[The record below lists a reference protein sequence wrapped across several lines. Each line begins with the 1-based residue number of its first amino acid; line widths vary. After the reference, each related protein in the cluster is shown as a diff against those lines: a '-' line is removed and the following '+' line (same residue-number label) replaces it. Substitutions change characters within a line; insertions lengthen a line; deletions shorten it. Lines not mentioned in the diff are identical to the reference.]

1 MWRWFPVVL
10 WGFMVFCS
18 CGGTDR
24 TARSCALVDSLNGR
38 AYDLRYK
45 DLEASSQ
52 MALQACRMT
61 GGYPGGRAESLN
73 NLAFCAFMKMDF
85 ERSAGLYEKAFLSS
99 KNEIERLVSDVGMMK
114 ICQRTSM
121 NKEFYDYRNSAL
133 RRMKRI
139 EEDRPFL
146 KESRWQKRFDYA
158 VSEFYI
164 VSGIYY
170 YYLQQKKE
178 SLDAIDAVPEDAL
191 LGDTAQSLYYLY
203 MRGSGEM
210 YEAASR
216 DEVTLGELGC
226 LLECLQASH
235 VGGYVY
241 FEANAM
247 QGIAELLNARSNR
260 ELVEKKRP
268 GLLRLLNADNV
279 PLDSL
284 PLRYARNALRLFK
297 QYGDW
302 YQISGTYRTV
312 ATYYN
317 HAGEPEKALHYLAQ
331 ALDYVNLHHEKYYH
345 CTDTLDR
352 LRTFIPDES
361 ASIELAWINDQ
372 GIKTVPEWIARLR
385 EQLSLTYSAMGRKRE
400 SDYNRNIYLDIL
412 DYTRQDK
419 ELESRYQALERESRQ
434 LNILLW
440 MVVAGLVVLVAL
452 FVGLSF
458 YRKKR
463 NAVYVDRLKQIL
475 ALCRK
480 ITASVPVN
488 ASDAGEVKDAV
499 LQAVG
504 KDILRQFQADGLD
517 IRLDG
522 EECPEE
528 ETGRRHANSF
538 ALISPGGQKP
548 VGRLYLSRSARL
560 RRDELAFIRLL
571 LPYMAWTLE
580 NGMNFVSFDDE
591 RKRVEKELYV
601 HARHLAEY
609 KRQNEVKKACLS
621 LVTDMLPYIDRMEN
635 EIHKL
640 RSSVYAQ
647 KDEIRREKLDYI
659 RELVARI
666 NEYNDILASWIRMR
680 QGEVSL
686 NIESFGLDE
695 IFSVIAKGKHSFDAK
710 HQNLLICPTRALV
723 RADRALTLFMVN
735 TLTENARKYTPEGGS
750 IEVRAEEGDGYVE
763 ISVCDDG
770 PGLSDEDI
778 ALILDN
784 KIYDSAKIGMAG
796 ASDACRLQKR
806 KGHGFGLVNCK
817 GIIEKYRKT
826 NPIFSVCT
834 FNIESRKGEGSRFY
848 FRLPKGIRRGV
859 GMLCLF
865 AWMGVSCS
873 SGPAPQK
880 AVPAG
885 YDSLLVR
892 ANDYANIVYDCN
904 VNGAYQEAL
913 QFADS
918 VLYYMNAC
926 YRRTSGSE
934 TPLLSLCG
942 EGSAAEQEWLSK
954 GFRTD
959 YYILLDVRN
968 EAAVAALAL
977 KDFRTYHYNNEA
989 YATLYKRLS
998 KDMSLEEYC
1007 VQMQQSANNKWIALG
1022 VFVLLVVGC
1031 LMAYYLFYV
1040 RRRLHY
1046 RYNMEQVFAINEAV
1060 FSASPHWGTEGEITV
1075 PVDFLNKFFE
1085 KTKEL
1090 VAIDNLGLAIYDE
1103 DTRELKNLFYSD
1115 MKDDGLLAA
1124 VRRCFDERKP
1134 RWKAVSGWEFCPLW
1148 VESGDKKLPV
1158 GVFAMH
1164 PVCPL
1169 TREEDRLAVELVL
1182 GYLSVVLYHTIVQVK
1197 RKYSDIELMQD
1208 NARRTEFEENQL
1220 HVQNLVLDNCLST
1233 IKHETVYYPN
1243 RIKQIADSINGTQ
1256 DAEIRRRLGVMDE
1269 LVSYYKDVFAL
1280 LASCAAR
1287 QLDEITFRRTNVS
1300 VQSVMDYAVRYL
1312 NRLLRKQRLTLEMEV
1327 RPVALSVVGDEVLL
1341 HFLMENLLDEAVR
1354 CAESGRLVLSA
1365 CRDGDF
1371 VRFDFTDFRR
1381 IYTQDELN
1389 GLFYPDK
1396 ARICMGENGGVF
1408 SGAEYLVC
1416 KQIVRE
1422 HDEYSGRRGCRINAS
1437 PVEGGFK
1444 VWFTIPVCK

>member
-892 ANDYANIVYDCN
+892 ANDYANIVYDC
-904 VNGAYQEAL
+904 
-913 QFADS
+913 
-918 VLYYMNAC
+918 M
-926 YRRTSGSE
+926 
-934 TPLLSLCG
+934 
-942 EGSAAEQEWLSK
+942 
-954 GFRTD
+954 
-959 YYILLDVRN
+959 
-968 EAAVAALAL
+968 
-977 KDFRTYHYNNEA
+977 
-989 YATLYKRLS
+989 
-998 KDMSLEEYC
+998 
-1007 VQMQQSANNKWIALG
+1007 
-1022 VFVLLVVGC
+1022 
-1031 LMAYYLFYV
+1031 
-1040 RRRLHY
+1040 
-1046 RYNMEQVFAINEAV
+1046 
-1060 FSASPHWGTEGEITV
+1060 
-1075 PVDFLNKFFE
+1075 
-1085 KTKEL
+1085 
-1090 VAIDNLGLAIYDE
+1090 
-1103 DTRELKNLFYSD
+1103 
-1115 MKDDGLLAA
+1115 
-1124 VRRCFDERKP
+1124 
-1134 RWKAVSGWEFCPLW
+1134 
-1148 VESGDKKLPV
+1148 
-1158 GVFAMH
+1158 
-1164 PVCPL
+1164 
-1169 TREEDRLAVELVL
+1169 
-1182 GYLSVVLYHTIVQVK
+1182 
-1197 RKYSDIELMQD
+1197 
-1208 NARRTEFEENQL
+1208 
-1220 HVQNLVLDNCLST
+1220 
-1233 IKHETVYYPN
+1233 
-1243 RIKQIADSINGTQ
+1243 
-1256 DAEIRRRLGVMDE
+1256 
-1269 LVSYYKDVFAL
+1269 
-1280 LASCAAR
+1280 
-1287 QLDEITFRRTNVS
+1287 
-1300 VQSVMDYAVRYL
+1300 
-1312 NRLLRKQRLTLEMEV
+1312 
-1327 RPVALSVVGDEVLL
+1327 
-1341 HFLMENLLDEAVR
+1341 
-1354 CAESGRLVLSA
+1354 
-1365 CRDGDF
+1365 
-1371 VRFDFTDFRR
+1371 
-1381 IYTQDELN
+1381 
-1389 GLFYPDK
+1389 
-1396 ARICMGENGGVF
+1396 
-1408 SGAEYLVC
+1408 
-1416 KQIVRE
+1416 
-1422 HDEYSGRRGCRINAS
+1422 
-1437 PVEGGFK
+1437 
-1444 VWFTIPVCK
+1444 